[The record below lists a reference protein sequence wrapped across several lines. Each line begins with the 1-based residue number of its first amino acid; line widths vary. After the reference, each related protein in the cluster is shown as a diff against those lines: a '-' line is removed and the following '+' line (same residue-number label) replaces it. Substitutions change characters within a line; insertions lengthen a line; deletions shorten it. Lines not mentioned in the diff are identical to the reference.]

1 MWYLFVAKDKPGTL
15 AQRLSARDEHL
26 ARLEILNQQGRLKL
40 AGPLPAVDT
49 ENPGEAGFVG
59 SALVL
64 QFDSIN
70 QARHWADA
78 DPYVAAGV
86 YEAVDIYPF
95 KPVLP

>member
-1 MWYLFVAKDKPGTL
+1 MWYLFVAKDKPDTL
-15 AQRLSARDEHL
+15 AQRLSARAEHL

-40 AGPLPAVDT
+40 AGPLPAVDS

>member
-15 AQRLSARDEHL
+15 AQRLSARAEHL
-26 ARLEILNQQGRLKL
+26 ARLEILSQQGRLKL
-40 AGPLPAVDT
+40 AGPLPAVDS

-70 QARHWADA
+70 QARNWADA
-78 DPYVAAGV
+78 DPYVVAGV

>member
-15 AQRLSARDEHL
+15 AQRLSARADHL
-26 ARLEILNQQGRLKL
+26 ARLDILNQQGRLKL
-40 AGPLPAVDT
+40 AGPLPAVDS

-64 QFDSIN
+64 QFDSLS
-70 QARHWADA
+70 QARQWADA

-86 YEAVDIYPF
+86 YDTVDIYPF

>member
-15 AQRLSARDEHL
+15 AQRLSARADHL
-26 ARLEILNQQGRLKL
+26 ARLEILKQQGRLKL
-40 AGPLPAVDT
+40 AGPMPAVDS

-64 QFDSIN
+64 QFDSIS
-70 QARHWADA
+70 QARIWADA

-86 YEAVDIYPF
+86 YDTVDIYPF
-95 KPVLP
+95 KQVLP

>member
-1 MWYLFVAKDKPGTL
+1 MWYLFVAKDKPDTL
-15 AQRLSARDEHL
+15 AQRLSARAEHL

-40 AGPLPAVDT
+40 AGPLPAVDS

-64 QFDSIN
+64 QFDSLN

-78 DPYVAAGV
+78 DPYVVAGV

>member
-1 MWYLFVAKDKPGTL
+1 MWYLFVAKDKPDTL
-15 AQRLSARDEHL
+15 AQRLSARVEHL

-40 AGPLPAVDT
+40 AGPLPAVDS

-64 QFDSIN
+64 QFDSLN

-78 DPYVAAGV
+78 DPYVVAGV

>member
-15 AQRLSARDEHL
+15 AQRLSARADHL

-40 AGPLPAVDT
+40 AGPLPAVDS
-49 ENPGEAGFVG
+49 ENPGEAGFAG

>member
-15 AQRLSARDEHL
+15 AQRLSARAEHL

-40 AGPLPAVDT
+40 AGPLPAVDS

-64 QFDSIN
+64 QFDSLN

-86 YEAVDIYPF
+86 YETVDIYPF

>member
-15 AQRLSARDEHL
+15 AQRLSARADHL
-26 ARLEILNQQGRLKL
+26 ARLEILNRQGRLKL
-40 AGPLPAVDT
+40 AGPMPAVDS

-64 QFDSIN
+64 QFDSLS
-70 QARHWADA
+70 QARTWADA

>member
-15 AQRLSARDEHL
+15 AQRLSARTDHL

-40 AGPLPAVDT
+40 AGPMPAVDS
-49 ENPGEAGFVG
+49 ESPGEAGFVG

-64 QFDSIN
+64 QFDSLS
-70 QARHWADA
+70 QARAWADA

-86 YEAVDIYPF
+86 YESVDIYPF

>member
-15 AQRLSARDEHL
+15 AQRLSARADHL
-26 ARLEILNQQGRLKL
+26 ARLEMLNQHGRLKL
-40 AGPLPAVDT
+40 AGPMPAVDS

-64 QFDSIN
+64 QFDSLS
-70 QARHWADA
+70 QARTWADA

-86 YEAVDIYPF
+86 YDTIDIYPF
-95 KPVLP
+95 NPVLP

>member
-15 AQRLSARDEHL
+15 AQRLSARAEHL

-40 AGPLPAVDT
+40 AGPFPAVDS

-64 QFDSIN
+64 QFDSLN

-78 DPYVAAGV
+78 DPYVVAGV

>member
-1 MWYLFVAKDKPGTL
+1 MWYLFVAKDKPDTL
-15 AQRLSARDEHL
+15 AQRLSARAEHL

-40 AGPLPAVDT
+40 AGPLPAVDS

-64 QFDSIN
+64 QFDSLN